1 LRRLTRSR
9 SKTTIRATRMA
20 TTDTEK
26 GKCRFSHVS
35 IHTDNVC
42 EIFTDDKVRFI
53 TGGSI
58 LTEKW
63 STSVPAIDS
72 SISKKLVNSS
82 LNDGYD
88 VSILKDMIETDT
100 LRVESDA

>member
-1 LRRLTRSR
+1 MSVFILTTCVRSSR
-9 SKTTIRATRMA
+9 TI
-20 TTDTEK
+20 
-26 GKCRFSHVS
+26 
-35 IHTDNVC
+35 
-42 EIFTDDKVRFI
+42 KVRFI

-100 LRVESDA
+100 LRVESDAFSGY